1 MAFKLSELLNPAPA
15 SDPSSPARKDSSPPS
30 QTSDTR
36 AALSSMQPPAYNNA
50 YAPATTIY
58 EAADALTALANG
70 APLSTTYAHSNS
82 LPYESHNDRHSSP
95 TSYSDARRMSAYGV
109 PATPVE
115 PSPPTDGTKRSPT
128 LDQYHHGSKSP
139 EEQRRQSMASRS
151 SPPPRLAPIQ
161 SLTGALN
168 NMIDERQSQNST
180 FYGHDTSRILSPPA
194 NYSAQNGLSQLD
206 YVAQHREPDYVRDE
220 PTLTQI
226 RQTSTGPDIDT
237 HAAAVDQDPI
247 PRPPEPSPSSRIKAE
262 TSHTPPEPKPYEP
275 AMPRERTKS
284 VAEPTLDPETL
295 KAVAELKNEHG
306 LRGASRDT
314 SAASPP
320 ATTAE
325 PSKPTAPSRKR
336 PAPKTSAAATKK
348 GVAKKP
354 AAKKRK
360 ISPDTAAAAIRS
372 GTPASQTSK
381 KAAPKALKGSQS
393 GTPAFGSSPAPRST
407 TAPSPAPSSHPSH
420 AASDDADAD
429 AMGSD
434 SEVFCIC
441 RKPDDHTWMIA
452 CDGGCEDWYHGRCVN
467 MDEENSKVIDKYIC
481 PNCEARGKGVT
492 TWLPMCRNSGCR
504 RPARLTRG
512 RESKYCSDA
521 CGIEFMRA
529 KAGMG
534 VGGVGGTVEAKGR
547 KARRKANLTDNFHN
561 ATDDEEAIEDDND
574 LVRIGG
580 VLRGRELKVLATTAQ
595 DVASFR
601 KLGDGVL
608 SPPATASPEKSS
620 FPPDA
625 LQPLPADH
633 SAVSYTLNPTETARI
648 AQISA
653 RKAALKERRLLLADR
668 DRFVALVRDQAARE
682 AEREGVKS
690 KDFCGYDARLAWS
703 EGELDR
709 WRRSREGRTA
719 LALGTLEGAVG
730 SGAGEEDAAAEAED
744 ADKMDVDGQVEGEVE
759 LDDREYPPPCPRKR
773 CSIHQNWPK
782 AQQHD
787 VNFEKMEL
795 AHEVKSLEREE
806 EGIRMR
812 AALRCRKG
820 SAGESGLGLAG
831 EEGEEGWVE
840 EVG

>member
-1 MAFKLSELLNPAPA
+1 
-15 SDPSSPARKDSSPPS
+15 
-30 QTSDTR
+30 
-36 AALSSMQPPAYNNA
+36 MQPPAYNNA

-70 APLSTTYAHSNS
+70 APLSTSYPHSNGLS
-82 LPYESHNDRHSSP
+82 YDPHHDRRSSP

-115 PSPPTDGTKRSPT
+115 PSPPTDGTNRSPT

-168 NMIDERQSQNST
+168 NMTDERQHQNFGS
-180 FYGHDTSRILSPPA
+180 YGHDASRILSPPA
-194 NYSAQNGLSQLD
+194 NYTAQNGISQMD
-206 YVAQHREPDYVRDE
+206 YVAQYREPDYIRDE
-220 PTLTQI
+220 PTITQI
-226 RQTSTGPDIDT
+226 RQTSTGPDIDI
-237 HAAAVDQDPI
+237 HAAAIAQDPI

-262 TSHTPPEPKPYEP
+262 TTHTPPEPKPYDP
-275 AMPRERTKS
+275 AMPRERTRS
-284 VAEPTLDPETL
+284 VADPTLDPETL

-306 LRGASRDT
+306 LRGASRDN
-314 SAASPP
+314 SATSPP
-320 ATTAE
+320 ATVAE
-325 PSKPTAPSRKR
+325 PVKPTAPSRKR
-336 PAPKTSAAATKK
+336 PAPKASAAATKK

-360 ISPDTAAAAIRS
+360 ISPETATTTALHRS

-393 GTPAFGSSPAPRST
+393 GTPALGSSPASRST

-420 AASDDADAD
+420 AGASSDADADPD

-481 PNCEARGKGVT
+481 PGCESRGKGVT
-492 TWLPMCRNSGCR
+492 TWLPMCRNTGCR
-504 RPARLTRG
+504 RPARLARG

-521 CGIEFMRA
+521 CGVEFMRA
-529 KAGMG
+529 KAGMQSLDG
-534 VGGVGGTVEAKGR
+534 AADIKGR
-547 KARRKANLTDNFHN
+547 KAARRKANLTDNFHN
-561 ATDDEEAIEDDND
+561 APTTDDEEAVEDAND

-580 VLRGRELKVLATTAQ
+580 VLRGRELKALATTAA
-595 DVASFR
+595 DVAAFR

-608 SPPATASPEKSS
+608 SPPATASPEKTS
-620 FPPDA
+620 FPADA
-625 LQPLPADH
+625 LQPLSADH
-633 SAVSYTLNPTETARI
+633 SASSQSYTLNPAETARI
-648 AQISA
+648 QQISA
-653 RKAALKERRLLLADR
+653 RKEQLKERRLLLADR

-682 AEREGVKS
+682 AEREGVKG

-709 WRRSREGRTA
+709 WRRSREGRAA
-719 LALGTLEGAVG
+719 LSLGTLEAAVG
-730 SGAGEEDAAAEAED
+730 ASSGGLDGEGGDGDGEAEEG
-744 ADKMDVDGQVEGEVE
+744 DKMDIDGHREGEV
-759 LDDREYPPPCPRKR
+759 DDREYPPPCSRKR

-820 SAGESGLGLAG
+820 SVGGDGLGLEAEAG
-831 EEGEEGWVE
+831 DEGWVE

>member
-314 SAASPP
+314 SAASPQPPQPSP
-320 ATTAE
+320 ANPRRLHASV
-325 PSKPTAPSRKR
+325 PRPKPPPPPRRRASRRSRPPKSARSRPIQRQQQSAPEHPPPRLPRRLPQRRS
-336 PAPKTSAAATKK
+336 K
-348 GVAKKP
+348 GVNP
-354 AAKKRK
+354 AL
-360 ISPDTAAAAIRS
+360 PRS
-372 GTPASQTSK
+372 VP
-381 KAAPKALKGSQS
+381 PR
-393 GTPAFGSSPAPRST
+393 PRST

-744 ADKMDVDGQVEGEVE
+744 ADKMDVDGQ
-759 LDDREYPPPCPRKR
+759 
-773 CSIHQNWPK
+773 NWPK

-831 EEGEEGWVE
+831 EEGRRAGLRRLDRRTRRALWLTFRRAELQR
-840 EVG
+840 